1 MGVPIYYI
9 DAFTDRL
16 FSGNPAAV
24 IFSQLNDE
32 KLMQNIAAENNLSET
47 AFIREEN
54 DEYHIRWFAPLCE
67 IDLCG
72 HATLASAFIFF
83 KYVNP
88 NSSLF
93 SVQSK
98 KNGALHVTKKD
109 DLLVLD
115 FPKDSLSISHEIK
128 LVENII
134 DIKPVEL
141 YRGRD
146 DLLAIV
152 DSEDLV
158 RNLNINFE
166 LLNNINAR
174 GLIVSSLGEDCDF
187 VSRFFA
193 PSAGVS
199 EDPVTGSA
207 HTSLIP
213 YWSKKLKKSK
223 LLAHQ
228 ISQRGGVLFCEDL
241 GERVHIGGK
250 AIEYMKGDINI

>member
-1 MGVPIYYI
+1 MWPCN
-9 DAFTDRL
+9 
-16 FSGNPAAV
+16 SC
-24 IFSQLNDE
+24 
-32 KLMQNIAAENNLSET
+32 
-47 AFIREEN
+47 
-54 DEYHIRWFAPLCE
+54 LCV
-67 IDLCG
+67 
-72 HATLASAFIFF
+72 IFF

-93 SVQSK
+93 TVQSK
-98 KNGALHVTKKD
+98 KNGALHVTKKG

-115 FPKDSLSISHEIK
+115 FPKDSLSKSRDNE
-128 LVENII
+128 LVENVI
-134 DIKPVEL
+134 DIKPTEL

-158 RNLNINFE
+158 QNLNINFE
-166 LLNNINAR
+166 LLNNIKAR
-174 GLIVSSLGEDCDF
+174 GLIVSSIGKNCDF

-241 GERVHIGGK
+241 GDRVDIGGK

>member
-1 MGVPIYYI
+1 MGVPIYYV
-9 DAFTDRL
+9 DAFTDQL

-24 IFSQLNDE
+24 VFSQLND
-32 KLMQNIAAENNLSET
+32 KQLMQNIATENNLSET

-54 DEYHIRWFAPLCE
+54 NEYHIRWFAPLCE

-83 KYVNP
+83 KYLNP
-88 NSSLF
+88 ESSLF
-93 SVQSK
+93 TVHSK
-98 KNGALHVTKKD
+98 KNGALHVEKKG

-115 FPKDSLSISHEIK
+115 FPKDSLSVCNEFELIEK
-128 LVENII
+128 II
-134 DIKPVEL
+134 NIKPTEL

-146 DLLAIV
+146 DLLVIV

-158 RNLNINFE
+158 LNLNINFE
-166 LLNNINAR
+166 LLNNIKAR
-174 GLIVSSLGEDCDF
+174 GLIVSSIGKNCDF

-213 YWSKKLKKSK
+213 YWSKKLKKPK

-228 ISQRGGVLFCEDL
+228 ISSRGGVLYCEDL
-241 GERVHIGGK
+241 GDRVHIGGK

>member
-54 DEYHIRWFAPLCE
+54 DLYHIRWFAPLCE

-72 HATLASAFIFF
+72 HATLASAYIFF

-93 SVQSK
+93 TVQSK
-98 KNGALHVTKKD
+98 KNGTLHVTKKS

>member
-1 MGVPIYYI
+1 MGVPIYYV
-9 DAFTDRL
+9 DAFTDHL

-24 IFSQLNDE
+24 IFSQINDE
-32 KLMQNIAAENNLSET
+32 ELMQNIAAENNLSET

-54 DEYHIRWFAPLCE
+54 NEYHIRWFAPLCE

-88 NSSLF
+88 NSSHF
-93 SVQSK
+93 TVQSK
-98 KNGALHVTKKD
+98 KNGALHVSKKD

-115 FPKDSLSISHEIK
+115 FPKDSLSKSRDIE
-128 LVENII
+128 LVENVI
-134 DIKPVEL
+134 DIKPTEL

-158 RNLNINFE
+158 QNLNINFE
-166 LLNNINAR
+166 LLNNIKAR
-174 GLIVSSLGEDCDF
+174 GLIVSSIGKNCDF

-228 ISQRGGVLFCEDL
+228 ISSRGGILYCEDS
-241 GERVHIGGK
+241 GDRVLIGGK
-250 AIEYMKGDINI
+250 AIEYMSGDINI

>member
-1 MGVPIYYI
+1 MGVPIYYV

-88 NSSLF
+88 NSSIF
-93 SVQSK
+93 TVQSK
-98 KNGALHVTKKD
+98 KNGALHVTKKG

-134 DIKPVEL
+134 NTKPVEL
-141 YRGRD
+141 YSGRD

-241 GERVHIGGK
+241 GDRVYIGGK

>member
-1 MGVPIYYI
+1 MGLPVYYV
-9 DAFTDRL
+9 DAFTDQL

-24 IFSQLNDE
+24 IFSQINDE
-32 KLMQNIAAENNLSET
+32 ELMQNIAAENNLSET
-47 AFIREEN
+47 AFIREDN
-54 DEYHIRWFAPLCE
+54 GIYHIRWFAPLCE

-88 NSSLF
+88 DSSLF
-93 SVQSK
+93 TVQSK
-98 KNGALHVTKKD
+98 KNGDLHVTKKG

-115 FPKDSLSISHEIK
+115 FPKDSLALSQEIK

-134 DIKPVEL
+134 NIKPREL

-146 DLLAIV
+146 DFLVIV

-158 RNLNINFE
+158 QNLNINFE
-166 LLNNINAR
+166 LLNNLKAR
-174 GLIVSSLGEDCDF
+174 GLIVSSPGKDCDF

-207 HTSLIP
+207 HTTLIP

-223 LLAHQ
+223 LLARQ
-228 ISQRGGVLFCEDL
+228 ISKRGGVLFCEDS
-241 GERVHIGGK
+241 GDRVHIGGK

>member
-1 MGVPIYYI
+1 MGVPIYYV

-47 AFIREEN
+47 AFIRKEN

-93 SVQSK
+93 TVKSK
-98 KNGALHVTKKD
+98 KNGTLHVTKKD

-115 FPKDSLSISHEIK
+115 FPKDSLSISRDVE
-128 LVENII
+128 LVKNII
-134 DIKPVEL
+134 NIKPIEL

-223 LLAHQ
+223 LVANQ
-228 ISQRGGVLFCEDL
+228 VSQRGGVLFCEDL

-250 AIEYMKGDINI
+250 AVEYMKGEINI

>member
-1 MGVPIYYI
+1 MGVPIYYV
-9 DAFTDRL
+9 DAFTDQL

-54 DEYHIRWFAPLCE
+54 GEYHIRWFAPLCE

-88 NSSLF
+88 DSSLF
-93 SVQSK
+93 TVKSK
-98 KNGALHVTKKD
+98 KNGTLHVAKKG

-115 FPKDSLSISHEIK
+115 FPKDSLSISRDIE
-128 LVENII
+128 LVKDVIN
-134 DIKPVEL
+134 IKPIEL

-174 GLIVSSLGEDCDF
+174 GLIVSSLGKDCDF

-193 PSAGVS
+193 PSAGVI

-228 ISQRGGVLFCEDL
+228 VSQRGGVLSCEDR

>member
-1 MGVPIYYI
+1 MGVPIYYV

-24 IFSQLNDE
+24 IFSELKDE

-54 DEYHIRWFAPLCE
+54 NEYHIRWFAPLCE

-83 KYVNP
+83 KYINP

-93 SVQSK
+93 TVKSK
-98 KNGALHVTKKD
+98 KNGTLHVTKKS
-109 DLLVLD
+109 DLLILD
-115 FPKDSLSISHEIK
+115 FPKDSLSISRDIESVKNVI
-128 LVENII
+128 N
-134 DIKPVEL
+134 IKPIEL

-166 LLNNINAR
+166 LLNNVNAR

-223 LLAHQ
+223 LVAHQ
-228 ISQRGGVLFCEDL
+228 VSQRGGLLSCEDL

-250 AIEYMKGDINI
+250 AIEYMKGEINI